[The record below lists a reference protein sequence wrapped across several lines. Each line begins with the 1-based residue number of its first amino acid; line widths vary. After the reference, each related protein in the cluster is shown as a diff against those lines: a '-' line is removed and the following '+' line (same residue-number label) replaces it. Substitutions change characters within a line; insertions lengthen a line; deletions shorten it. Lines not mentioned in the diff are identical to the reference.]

1 MLPAARATLTGLML
15 AAAGLAFAQSPP
27 PDGYIGP
34 ELGAEPVPSKSRSG
48 GWGPGGWQGGW
59 TFCAREGERCQVR
72 GWGVVRYGA
81 AGRYVY
87 REVRNASFRCDN
99 TLFGDPAH
107 GREKACEVRY
117 DEEGGWGGGE
127 TGGGWSRCA
136 REGGVCQVQ
145 GPATVRFGADG
156 RYYEREVR
164 GGPVGCDV
172 QTFGDPAPRVTKHCD
187 VRYGHGGIGPGPGP
201 GGGTW
206 TACAREGGI
215 CRLPGPAT
223 VRYGANGQY
232 TFRRFE
238 GGSVSCDNRSFGDPA
253 PGRSKQCEYQAEG
266 WGGGAWSYCAEE
278 DQFCSFRGR
287 RAVRYAAD
295 DGREV
300 VRSFRNGV
308 ECSNRAFGTDPAPRH
323 KKRCYV
329 DLR

>member
-117 DEEGGWGGGE
+117 YEEDGWGGGE

-172 QTFGDPAPRVTKHCD
+172 QTFGDPAP
-187 VRYGHGGIGPGPGP
+187 
-201 GGGTW
+201 
-206 TACAREGGI
+206 
-215 CRLPGPAT
+215 
-223 VRYGANGQY
+223 
-232 TFRRFE
+232 
-238 GGSVSCDNRSFGDPA
+238 
-253 PGRSKQCEYQAEG
+253 GRSKQCDYQAEG

-287 RAVRYAAD
+287 RQVRYAAD